1 MRKKKETPLPYYVA
15 TTGFYEA
22 KVKVCFSDEA
32 FQAALKASKITTKH
46 SSLDVGV
53 AESHFIQQEGTQNA
67 MLAIVFDLRA
77 MEDYESLERIGVIV
91 HECVHTVTH
100 VFEYIGEDEAK
111 IGDET
116 RAYFTEHLFKQ
127 VFAAYATE
135 MEEYENARERDRAVS
150 EQVRQKIERAL
161 LQVDLNDHGRP
172 GSDSISKPESVSG
185 GTKDTNGKGKRKTKG
200 SV

>member
-1 MRKKKETPLPYYVA
+1 MRKKKEAPLPFYVA

-32 FQAALKASKITTKH
+32 FQAALKSSKITTKH

-67 MLAIVFDLRA
+67 MLAIVFDLKA
-77 MEDYESLERIGVIV
+77 MEDYDSLERIGVIV

-127 VFAAYATE
+127 VFAAFATE
-135 MEEYENARERDRAVS
+135 QEAYENARERDRAVS
-150 EQVRQKIERAL
+150 EQIRQKVERAL
-161 LQVDLNDHGRP
+161 LQVDLNDHGRA
-172 GSDSISKPESVSG
+172 GSDSISKPESVSS
-185 GTKDTNGKGKRKTKG
+185 GTKNTNGKGKRKTKN

>member
-1 MRKKKETPLPYYVA
+1 MPKKEKPLPFYIA

-22 KVKVCFSDEA
+22 KVKVCFSDDS
-32 FQAALKASKITTKH
+32 FQAALKHSKITTKH

-53 AESHFIQQEGTQNA
+53 AESHYIQQEGTQNA
-67 MLAIVFDLRA
+67 MLAIVFDLKA
-77 MEDYESLERIGVIV
+77 MEDYDPLERIGVIV

-116 RAYFTEHLFKQ
+116 RAYFTEYLFKQ

-135 MEEYENARERDRAVS
+135 QENYENFRKRHRAAS
-150 EQVRQKIERAL
+150 EQICEKIERAL
-161 LQVDLNDHGRP
+161 TEMVKHDI
-172 GSDSISKPESVSG
+172 GSARQNSVPEPASVPSG
-185 GTKDTNGKGKRKTKG
+185 TENTDRKSKRKTKD
-200 SV
+200 SL

>member
-1 MRKKKETPLPYYVA
+1 MRKKKEAPLPYYVA

-32 FQAALKASKITTKH
+32 FQAALKSSKITTKH

-67 MLAIVFDLRA
+67 MLAIVFDLKA
-77 MEDYESLERIGVIV
+77 MEDYDSLERIGVIV

-127 VFAAYATE
+127 VFGAFATE
-135 MEEYENARERDRAVS
+135 MDEYENARERDRAVS

-185 GTKDTNGKGKRKTKG
+185 GTKNTNGKGKRKTKG